1 MMRIGLPL
9 LLPIVVFAQVDSAL
23 AQTIDLK
30 EVFQSE
36 DGSVT
41 GRIIQ
46 LFTLLTVLSLA
57 PGILVTMT
65 SFTRII
71 IALSLLR
78 SGLGLPGTPPNIVL
92 TSLALFMT
100 YFVMAPV
107 FSEAWKNGLEPL
119 MQNEITQDEAF
130 DRIRKPFEEFM
141 TAQVRPVDVAL
152 FEQLRSNPS
161 PQSGVQGNS
170 SREIGLDLLIPAFLV
185 SELRRGFEIGFLILL
200 PFLIIDMIVATIV
213 MAMGMMMMPPNV
225 VALPFKILF
234 LVLIDGWNLIVGN
247 LVRSFF

>member
-1 MMRIGLPL
+1 MMRIGLL
-9 LLPIVVFAQVDSAL
+9 LLSMAMIVQSEPAL

-30 EVFQSE
+30 DVFQSE
-36 DGSVT
+36 DGSVS

-46 LFTLLTVLSLA
+46 LFTLLTVLSVA

-71 IALSLLR
+71 IALSMLR
-78 SGLGLPGTPPNIVL
+78 SGLGLPGSPPNIVL

-107 FSEAWKNGLEPL
+107 FNDAWRNGLEPL
-119 MQNEITQDEAF
+119 IQNEITQDEAF

-141 TAQVRPVDVAL
+141 RAQVRPVDIAL
-152 FEQLRSNPS
+152 FEQLRAAPS
-161 PQSGVQGNS
+161 PKVGAKGNAGTELGL
-170 SREIGLDLLIPAFLV
+170 EILIPAFLV

-200 PFLIIDMIVATIV
+200 PFLIIDLIVATII